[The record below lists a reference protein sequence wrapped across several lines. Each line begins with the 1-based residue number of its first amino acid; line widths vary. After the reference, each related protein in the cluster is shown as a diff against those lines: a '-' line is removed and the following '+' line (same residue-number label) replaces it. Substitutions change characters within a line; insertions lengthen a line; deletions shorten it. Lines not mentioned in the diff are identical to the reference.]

1 LWDES
6 ARAGFGPLLPEGHSF
21 AEFDPQRFQEVIQ
34 NPDLRTLVAGDTGQA
49 VGHTTF
55 GKSRDDD
62 VAADVGEIRTFFVRP
77 AAWRHGVGSALMGAA
92 LDELRELGYAEAT
105 VWSFDANARAN
116 AFYERHGFRR
126 DGAEGREEVWAYL
139 LEVRYRL
146 ALP

>member
-1 LWDES
+1 MM
-6 ARAGFGPLLPEGHSF
+6 P
-21 AEFDPQRFQEVIQ
+21 EFDRQRFQEVIQ
-34 NPDLRTLVAGDTGQA
+34 TPDLRTLVADDAGQA
-49 VGHTTF
+49 VAYSTF

-62 VAADVGEIRTFFVRP
+62 VAADVGEIRTFFVWP
-77 AAWRHGVGSALMGAA
+77 AAWRHGLGSALMGAA
-92 LDELRELGYAEAT
+92 LGELRELGYAEAT

-116 AFYERHGFRR
+116 AFYERHGFSR